1 MFEESYVIQVFNDFL
16 DLLHRFYK
24 LYQRNFVR
32 KQITPLEEEASA
44 YPTLRK
50 ADVLDNE
57 MDDALGGLD
66 LDGEFRRSTH

>member
-50 ADVLDNE
+50 ADVLDTE